1 MLFRS
6 VSQSRYNATKMFLFL
21 LLWIGTGLFIVLYDL
36 RDDIKAGF
44 DWRLFLPDI
53 WLILGSILCWP
64 IYLYYR

>member
-1 MLFRS
+1 
-6 VSQSRYNATKMFLFL
+6 MFLFL
-21 LLWIGTGLFIVLYDL
+21 LWWIGTGLFIVLYDL